1 IADDAGVPIMF
12 PLNGGPGKGRR
23 QTAAGQDMVD
33 RDVISA
39 AIENFKLRCLDIDG
53 AHQQAHWTFSEAAE
67 INILLQQSSG
77 RREVVQARPVPWK
90 LVQRQ
95 LPVRQ
100 EETRRAEQDVPP

>member
-1 IADDAGVPIMF
+1 MVVQ
-12 PLNGGPGKGRR
+12 GK
-23 QTAAGQDMVD
+23 AAGKLPLARIWSTVMS
-33 RDVISA
+33 SA
-39 AIENFKLRCLDIDG
+39 RLSKTSSCRLDIDG